1 MISGDIE
8 VNPGPADGQIHTLD
22 IFHLNIR
29 SIRHITKFRNFCLRF
44 WIICFTETHLDSN
57 VCDSDILLDGYD
69 TTFRRNR
76 NPQGGGIL

>member
-29 SIRHITKFRNFCLRF
+29 RIRHKVQSLGTF
-44 WIICFTETHLDSN
+44 
-57 VCDSDILLDGYD
+57 VSDFELFVLLKH
-69 TTFRRNR
+69 
-76 NPQGGGIL
+76 I